1 MTSMIILME
10 FQSLSFTIEVHCTRM
25 VYLMAFGA
33 RLLRGEVA
41 LIGYKLL
48 HYVNILI
55 PKISKMILYG

>member
-1 MTSMIILME
+1 
-10 FQSLSFTIEVHCTRM
+10 M